1 MAFLHRLSL
10 HPRFM
15 LSYEHFVR
23 EFPPPDPGDEKKR
36 DDDDDDG
43 GARHRRGGHA
53 ATTPRRRSD
62 SDGNFA
68 AASLDD
74 DSIVFAAAYEDVDYG
89 AAYEDDDEDV
99 DYGAAYKDDDDGG
112 ARERDALLREWRA
125 LEAEARRR
133 DARRAAI
140 ESRVAELDA
149 ARAPAGGGA
158 VRVVFEDEC
167 DDAGEQDCGMGGAMC
182 VVGL

>member
-1 MAFLHRLSL
+1 MALLFHRLSL

-23 EFPPPDPGDEKKR
+23 EFPPPDPGDEQKR
-36 DDDDDDG
+36 DDDDDDDG

-53 ATTPRRRSD
+53 ATTPRRRGD
-62 SDGNFA
+62 SDDNFA

-74 DSIVFAAAYEDVDYG
+74 DSIAG
-89 AAYEDDDEDV
+89 AGAYEDDD
-99 DYGAAYKDDDDGG
+99 GGG

-167 DDAGEQDCGMGGAMC
+167 DNAGERDCGAGGARC
-182 VVGL
+182 VWSACR